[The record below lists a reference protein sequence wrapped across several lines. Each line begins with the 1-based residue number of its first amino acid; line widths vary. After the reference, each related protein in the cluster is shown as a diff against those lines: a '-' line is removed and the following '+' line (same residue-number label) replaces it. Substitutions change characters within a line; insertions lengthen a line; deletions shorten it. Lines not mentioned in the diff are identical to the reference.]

1 MEADLRGVGAE
12 GEEAV
17 GEGLGSDEK
26 QSGEC
31 EHPTGGGEVRG
42 VIEADL
48 GVRSVEADDDRQ
60 VADFQQREQMH
71 ADVTEID
78 VEHLRAMVMERG
90 EETVGFAAVDGDGAV
105 QQRLLDKAAELMGAR
120 LGQDDDGIERK
131 LGCVLALLAENDGSK
146 RAECRDLPIYVQH
159 LGFKKS
165 DHILHCDRR
174 FGSAQVSIHEK
185 GCAESSLD
193 PRCYDLM
200 FPTSMRREVEIL
212 NALGLHARPASEF
225 VRAVQKFASEVVI
238 HRGEDTFSAGS
249 ILEVL
254 MANLDFG
261 TRMTIEAVGPDA
273 EAALDR
279 LSELLVEFRDQEERE
294 RPAATN

>member
-60 VADFQQREQMH
+60 VADFQQREEMH
-71 ADVTEID
+71 ADVAEINMQQP
-78 VEHLRAMVMERG
+78 RAALLQGG
-90 EETVGFAAVDGDGAV
+90 ENAARLGAVDGDGPV
-105 QQRLLDKAAELMGAR
+105 EELLLYEAPELVGAG
-120 LGQDDDGIERK
+120 LGQDDDFAKRK
-131 LGCVLALLAENDGSK
+131 LRGVLALLAENDGSK

>member
-1 MEADLRGVGAE
+1 
-12 GEEAV
+12 
-17 GEGLGSDEK
+17 
-26 QSGEC
+26 
-31 EHPTGGGEVRG
+31 
-42 VIEADL
+42 
-48 GVRSVEADDDRQ
+48 
-60 VADFQQREQMH
+60 
-71 ADVTEID
+71 
-78 VEHLRAMVMERG
+78 
-90 EETVGFAAVDGDGAV
+90 
-105 QQRLLDKAAELMGAR
+105 
-120 LGQDDDGIERK
+120 
-131 LGCVLALLAENDGSK
+131 
-146 RAECRDLPIYVQH
+146 
-159 LGFKKS
+159 
-165 DHILHCDRR
+165 
-174 FGSAQVSIHEK
+174 
-185 GCAESSLD
+185 
-193 PRCYDLM
+193 
-200 FPTSMRREVEIL
+200 MRREVEIL